1 MENVNAD
8 FVKVGFTPSEDL
20 IVRYDVRLTAIDGDE
35 VKFMV
40 DTVADFSIGLV
51 GRLRASNFVK

>member
-1 MENVNAD
+1 MNAD